1 MSTQGIVCMWSRSE
15 LADEPT
21 AEMTCQNMDIVANY
35 SDNTLWYA
43 QNHCLVCLM
52 SCPGLGA
59 SVFREEAGYDHF
71 TPWATIVSSDYIVNI
86 CSDRGREKI
95 AWWQKQ
101 LSGDF
106 PYASEMQCLLS
117 LPVLSFIIFPMVID
131 HFHNNQLSSSIS
143 STQDVIHVLACL
155 HAVLTT

>member
-59 SVFREEAGYDHF
+59 SVFREDG
-71 TPWATIVSSDYIVNI
+71 WI
-86 CSDRGREKI
+86 
-95 AWWQKQ
+95 
-101 LSGDF
+101 
-106 PYASEMQCLLS
+106 
-117 LPVLSFIIFPMVID
+117 
-131 HFHNNQLSSSIS
+131 
-143 STQDVIHVLACL
+143 
-155 HAVLTT
+155 